1 MVRRGLLSLPLA
13 VAAAVWLGVPAAAAI
28 DHMRVRDVDT
38 GRFPVVRLYVA
49 APDGAVLSE
58 DGITVTE
65 NGRRVPVMD
74 VAGVGLTR
82 GGTRVD
88 AVLAID
94 VSNSMRGAEIETA
107 LGAANLFVERIP
119 SWISVGIVAF
129 AAEPRIVTPL
139 TDERDAVVA
148 GLESVRTSDIS
159 QGTALY
165 DAIVTASRMFGG
177 NAQHNIILLTDGRN
191 TQGSADF
198 EDAVAV
204 ANEAGATVVTIGLDG
219 GQTDVP
225 TLAAIAEA
233 TRGTFTAIE
242 PSALDA
248 AYESLALEL
257 ASQFV
262 VTYRSS
268 SPNGVAVTVEID
280 TPSGLVETRF
290 VTPSPVVS
298 SELDQPFLLRL
309 FTSTAGTVLTV
320 GLTFLA
326 ALSLLT
332 FVFDARF
339 RAAKLAFLRSRT
351 GMPPPPSPRHGQQ
364 PAGSSWIPQQ
374 LADIAERGTEGTG
387 VSAAVARKL
396 QRAGV
401 NLRVGEFLIG
411 VVLAVGAAAFIGSVV
426 IGPLAGAGFAVIAA
440 LAPFAVVSRLA
451 RKRIGKIQE
460 QLPDLLMVLAS
471 SLRAGHSFLQALDT
485 ATKEIGEPAAGELG
499 RALAEIRLGRNV
511 EDALNAL
518 AARIGS
524 QDLEWAITAIEI
536 QRKVGGNLAEVLETV
551 SKTIRERETLRRQV
565 KVLSAEGRLSV
576 TILTVLPFLLAL
588 YLMTVNPDYL
598 RTLTGTSIGVLLII
612 GALTLMGVGYLW
624 MRKIV
629 RLDA

>member
-1 MVRRGLLSLPLA
+1 MVRRGLFTLPVA
-13 VAAAVWLGVPAAAAI
+13 VAAVLWLTVPSVAA
-28 DHMRVRDVDT
+28 DRMRVRDVDT
-38 GRFPVVRLYVA
+38 ARFPLVGLYVS
-49 APDGAVLSE
+49 APEGVALAKDAIS
-58 DGITVTE
+58 VTE
-65 NGRRVPVMD
+65 NGRQVPVVD
-74 VAGVGLTR
+74 VTGVGLTQ
-82 GGTRVD
+82 GSASVD

-94 VSNSMRGAEIETA
+94 VSNSMRGVEIETA
-107 LGAANLFVERIP
+107 LGAANRFVERIP
-119 SWISVGIVAF
+119 SWISVGVVAF
-129 AAEPRIVTPL
+129 AAESRVTTPL
-139 TDERDAVVA
+139 TDDRDAVVA
-148 GLESVRTSDIS
+148 GLRSVKTGTTS

-165 DAIVTASRMFGG
+165 DAIVTASRMFSGD
-177 NAQHNIILLTDGRN
+177 AQHNIILLTDGRN
-191 TQGSADF
+191 TQRSVDF
-198 EDAVAV
+198 DDAVAV
-204 ANEAGATVVTIGLDG
+204 ANDAGVTVVTIGLDG
-219 GQTDVP
+219 PETDVA
-225 TLAAIAEA
+225 TLASIAGA
-233 TRGTFTAIE
+233 TRGTFTAIQ
-242 PSALDA
+242 PSQLDA

-268 SPNGVAVTVEID
+268 SPNGVAVTVEIQ
-280 TPSGLVETRF
+280 TPSGLAETRF

-298 SELDQPFLLRL
+298 QELDQSFLLRL
-309 FTSTAGTVLTV
+309 FTGTPGTVLAV

-339 RAAKLAFLRSRT
+339 RAAKIAFLRSRT
-351 GMPPPPSPRHGQQ
+351 GMPPPPSPRRGQQ
-364 PAGSSWIPQQ
+364 SAGSAWIPQQ

-387 VSAAVARKL
+387 VAAAVARKL
-396 QRAGV
+396 QRAGL
-401 NLRVGEFLIG
+401 NLRVGEFVIG
-411 VVLAVGAAAFIGSVV
+411 VVLAVGAAAFIGSVA
-426 IGPLAGAGFAVIAA
+426 IGPAVGAA
-440 LAPFAVVSRLA
+440 LALIATIAPWAIVSRLA
-451 RKRIGKIQE
+451 RKRIGKLQE

-588 YLMTVNPDYL
+588 YLMAVNPDYL
-598 RTLTGTSIGVLLII
+598 RTLTGTPIGILLII